1 LVVPKPSTNDRGQA
15 TVEFALILPLF
26 ILLLVAL
33 FEATGVVRDQLLV
46 DVLARDAA
54 RVASEA
60 TSATEAQQIVAD
72 TVQHAGRNDALWR
85 VDVADGTIRVVVS
98 LSPRTSSLT
107 AALSWFGVPH
117 RVSGTATFALEHDID
132 DL

>member
-1 LVVPKPSTNDRGQA
+1 MQKPSTSDRGQA

-26 ILLLVAL
+26 VVLLVAL
-33 FEATGVVRDQLLV
+33 FEATGVVRDQLTV

-60 TSATEAQQIVAD
+60 TSADEARLIVAE
-72 TVQHAGRNDALWR
+72 TVQRTGRDDALWQ
-85 VDVADGTIRVVVS
+85 VDLADGTIRVVVS
-98 LSPRTSSLT
+98 LSPRTSGLAT
-107 AALSWFGVPH
+107 ALSWFGVPH
-117 RVSGTATFALEHDID
+117 RVSGTSIFALEHDID

>member
-1 LVVPKPSTNDRGQA
+1 LVVPKPSTSDRGQA

-60 TSATEAQQIVAD
+60 MSTAEAQQIVAD

-98 LSPRTSSLT
+98 LSPRTSGLT

-117 RVSGTATFALEHDID
+117 RVSGSATFALEHDID